1 MLMIASI
8 EFDIR
13 HPFSDVNAEV
23 PCFANDKTNEK
34 KYCKLTH

>member
-8 EFDIR
+8 KFDIR
-13 HPFSDVNAEV
+13 HPYSDVNAEV

-34 KYCKLTH
+34 KFCKSEH